1 MNLPTGISQRRQAH
15 PQITFKTAFR
25 NVIYDVFLSRGWKQ
39 VQSELDW
46 DILWVYNCSIF
57 AFIII

>member
-1 MNLPTGISQRRQAH
+1 MNIQTTTAQRRLTH
-15 PQITFKTAFR
+15 PQITFRTAFR

-46 DILWVYNCSIF
+46 DILWVF
-57 AFIII
+57 QRFIILYMNI